1 MAKTKNAFAFREWY
15 ENIKLV
21 NDVDEETGEAL
32 DTVSLNY
39 IPSDNEEVNRKIHF
53 IDGFFFEVPEY
64 AIKDKDVE
72 RCLVDIEIEKY
83 RKKKAGILY
92 NLVDRHLARL
102 NRFMTALAL
111 KFAAGSN
118 DESLKAMTLRGQC
131 LISKYKELSD
141 IFDLAELIYGD
152 SVAEMILYLKH
163 KIKGGFCQRLQ
174 AARKKAGYTGTAIA
188 EYLGITQKSYSQ
200 YETGRAEPPLSTIWL
215 LAQKFHISVD
225 WLLGLT
231 DQ

>member
-1 MAKTKNAFAFREWY
+1 MPKTKDAFAMRVWY
-15 ENIKLV
+15 KHIDLV
-21 NDVDEETGEAL
+21 DVGIEDEHF
-32 DTVSLNY
+32 DTVRLHY
-39 IPSDNEEVNRKIHF
+39 IPSDNEAINRKIHF
-53 IDGFFFEVPEY
+53 LEGFFFAVPEY
-64 AIKDKDVE
+64 ATNDKDVE
-72 RCLVDIEIEKY
+72 KCLVDIEIEKY
-83 RKKKAGILY
+83 RKKKADILY

-102 NRFMTALAL
+102 NRFMTATAL
-111 KFAAGSN
+111 KFASGSN

-131 LISKYKELSD
+131 LILNYKKLLLIFELAG
-141 IFDLAELIYGD
+141 FMYGE
-152 SVAEMILYLKH
+152 SVADTILYLKH
-163 KIKGGFCQRLQ
+163 KVKNGFSQRLK

-200 YETGRAEPPLSTIWL
+200 YETGRAEPPLPTIWL